1 MSTANLRLG
10 TDELR
15 VLRDLA
21 MGRPAHLSSNHRL
34 RLELIGLLKD
44 GPEGPKLTPFAIRYL
59 QLHQAASAISPESAL
74 PDKLD
79 RAGRRMPF
87 RRSLPFV

>member
-10 TDELR
+10 ADELR
-15 VLRDLA
+15 ILKDLV
-21 MGRPAHLSSNHRL
+21 MGRPAHLSSHHRL
-34 RLELIGLLKD
+34 RLELLGLLKD
-44 GPEGPKLTPFAIRYL
+44 GPEGPKPTVLAKRYVQL
-59 QLHQAASAISPESAL
+59 QQTASTSSPEPAL

-87 RRSLPFV
+87 RRSLPFA

>member
-10 TDELR
+10 ADELR
-15 VLRDLA
+15 ILRDLA
-21 MGRPAHLSSNHRL
+21 MGRPARLSSNHRL
-34 RLELIGLLKD
+34 RLEMLGLLKD
-44 GPEGPKLTPFAIRYL
+44 GKDGPKLTTLAKHYL
-59 QLHQAASAISPESAL
+59 QSHQSASASSPEPTL

-87 RRSLPFV
+87 RRSLPFA